1 MVEKK
6 NKYLKL
12 NDIESYKIAFNLSNY
27 VWEIVNNW
35 DYFEKKTIGSQFVN
49 AIDSISA
56 NIAEGFGRYFYKEN
70 KLFCYYA
77 RGSLLETFTWSLKAF
92 ERDLISKEQY
102 ETLNQKLETLHIK
115 LNSYIKSIGTKN
127 DK

>member
-1 MVEKK
+1 MS
-6 NKYLKL
+6 KL
-12 NDIESYKIAFNLSNY
+12 SELEVYKIANSIAEDVY
-27 VWEIVNNW
+27 KITSKWEW
-35 DYFEKKTIGSQFVN
+35 FDKSTIGVQFVKSS
-49 AIDSISA
+49 DSIAA
-56 NIAEGFGRYFYKEN
+56 NISEGFGRYFYKEN

-127 DK
+127 DQ